1 MWMII
6 AAIAIAGTLGT
17 FTDWLFMG
25 ILFHDV
31 YNKYPEVW
39 WPGIREGKDNRRG
52 IIVAS
57 VLGYLMTAGVVLLC
71 VMANVHTIIG
81 GLEVAF
87 LAWLAGPLVPI
98 VVNGFFIKLDPK
110 ITFAH
115 TMGYLARLVLAGV
128 AGGIALGVAA

>member
-1 MWMII
+1 MGMII
-6 AAIAIAGTLGT
+6 AAIAVAGTLGT

-25 ILFHDV
+25 ILFHEA

-39 WPGIREGKDNRRG
+39 WPGIREGRDNQRG
-52 IIVAS
+52 IIAAS
-57 VLGYLMTAGVVLLC
+57 VLGYMMTAGVVLLC
-71 VMANVHTIIG
+71 VVAKVHTIVG

-115 TMGYLARLVLAGV
+115 TTGYLARLVLAGAA
-128 AGGIALGVAA
+128 AGAAFQIA

>member
-6 AAIAIAGTLGT
+6 AAIAVAGTLAQ

-25 ILFHDV
+25 VLWHDA

-39 WPGIREGKDNRRG
+39 WPGLRETQSRRG

-57 VLGYLMTAGVVLLC
+57 ILGYVMSAGVVLLC
-71 VMANVHTIIG
+71 VMANVHSIAR
-81 GLEVAF
+81 GLEVAV
-87 LAWLAGPLVPI
+87 LAWLAGPLVQI

-110 ITFAH
+110 ITIAH
-115 TMGYLARLVLAGV
+115 TMGYLTRLVLAGAS
-128 AGGIALGVAA
+128 AGFLLGVAN

>member
-6 AAIAIAGTLGT
+6 AAIAVAGTLAT

-25 ILFHDV
+25 ILWHDA

-39 WPGIREGKDNRRG
+39 WPGIREGKDRMG

-57 VLGYLMTAGVVLLC
+57 VLGYVMTAGVVLLC
-71 VMANVHTIIG
+71 VMANVRTIIG

-115 TMGYLARLVLAGV
+115 TIGYLARLILAGA
-128 AGGIALGVAA
+128 AGGIALGFGA

>member
-6 AAIAIAGTLGT
+6 AAIAVAGTLGT

-25 ILFHDV
+25 ILFHET

-39 WPGIREGKDNRRG
+39 WAGIREGKDNQRG
-52 IIVAS
+52 IIAAS
-57 VLGYLMTAGVVLLC
+57 ILGYVMTAGVVLLC
-71 VMANVHTIIG
+71 AMANVRTIVG

-115 TMGYLARLVLAGV
+115 TIGYLARLVLAG
-128 AGGIALGVAA
+128 AAAGIALPMA

>member
-6 AAIAIAGTLGT
+6 AAIVVAGTLAQ

-25 ILFHDV
+25 LLWHDA
-31 YNKYPEVW
+31 YNRYPEVW
-39 WPGIREGKDNRRG
+39 WPGLRETQSRRG

-57 VLGYLMTAGVVLLC
+57 ILGYVMTAGVVLLC
-71 VMANVHTIIG
+71 VMATVHTIIG

-110 ITFAH
+110 ITVAH
-115 TMGYLARLVLAGV
+115 TIGYLARLLLAGV
-128 AGGIALGVAA
+128 AAGIVQH